1 MLLNEDRNK
10 SFNEFL
16 LRCSKYRNINV
27 NLIKNISE
35 TTIKYLFANK
45 EKRQILKLDQSLENR
60 WYNKLNK
67 GIIDYSVYDTDEY
80 IAELWACW
88 IVYSKK
94 YLLSIQKE
102 SSLPPY
108 GIVKDFGKVK
118 KIVDLG
124 CGFGYTTLALK
135 QMFPNAEVIGTN
147 IENTI
152 QIKFAKQLGKENN
165 FKIISDIKEINGNT
179 DLVFASEYFEHIQ
192 EPIINLQEI
201 IKYLNPRNFLIAN
214 AFGTRAIGHF
224 NTYIYN
230 NNKIDS
236 KLISKIFNKEL
247 KQFGYEKIKTKLWNN
262 RPAYYKL
269 KEYNF

>member
-1 MLLNEDRNK
+1 MLLDEDRNK
-10 SFNEFL
+10 SFENFL
-16 LRCSKYRNINV
+16 IRCSKYRNINV
-27 NLIKNISE
+27 DLIRNIFN

-45 EKRQILKLDQSLENR
+45 EKRQELKLNQNLENR
-60 WYNKLNK
+60 WYKELDTGN
-67 GIIDYSVYDTDEY
+67 IDYSVYDTDEY

-102 SSLPPY
+102 SSFPPY
-108 GIVKDFGKVK
+108 GIVNNFGKVK

-135 QMFPNAEVIGTN
+135 QIFPNAEVYGTN

-165 FKIISDIKEINGNT
+165 FNIVSNIKEIKGKT
-179 DLVFASEYFEHIQ
+179 DLVFASEYFEHIL
-192 EPIINLQEI
+192 EPIKDLHKIV
-201 IKYLNPRNFLIAN
+201 KYLEPRNFLIAN

-224 NTYIYN
+224 INYLYN
-230 NNKIDS
+230 ENEIDGE
-236 KLISKIFNKEL
+236 LISRLFNKEL
-247 KQFGYEKIKTKLWNN
+247 KEFGYEKVKTKLWNN

-269 KEYNF
+269 KEK